1 MALTKEELKQLA
13 VEVGAQA
20 AGEIKTQ
27 VDALDLKL
35 NTKYD
40 EMLKGTV
47 SAEDFKAFKDSCTNS
62 LNETLAKIK
71 DISEANKAQ
80 AEKITGLLEGP
91 KKGESKTMEDV
102 LRPLMPQ
109 LRELKKKG
117 TGYIELT
124 GADLKAAGVQSIG
137 GSIVPESPYLPGIS
151 NTALELFDIVR
162 APNFM
167 ITRVDMGQTD
177 QYKLAWVNETG
188 MEGAIETAIA
198 ESGVKPQVQY
208 KFSVEISTALKA
220 AAWSALTEEFDTDVP
235 GLASEVRGMLQRDV
249 IHAFDNAIQEFVFSV
264 AKPYN
269 LPGLVDDIMYAN
281 LWDAAYALITQVGV
295 YEFDPNTLAIHWITN
310 AKIQMSKNQNGSY
323 LNPPFGDELK
333 AMLVR
338 ANKITINS
346 ALAGDLKQVR
356 VRMYQDYSLRMGWIN
371 DQFIK
376 NEFAI
381 LGELR
386 YHRFISDNRKWALAK
401 GDLNAIKAVIDGVPG
416 S

>member
-1 MALTKEELKQLA
+1 MLKEEEVKQLA
-13 VEVGAQA
+13 KELGTQTA
-20 AGEIKTQ
+20 AEIKTQ
-27 VDALDLKL
+27 VDALDLKI
-35 NTKYD
+35 NAKYD

-47 SAEDFKAFKDSCTNS
+47 SAEDFKSFKESCTKD
-62 LNETLAKIK
+62 LNETLSKVK
-71 DISEANKAQ
+71 DLSEANKAQ
-80 AEKITGLLEGP
+80 AEKITGLLESG
-91 KKGESKTMEDV
+91 KKGESKSMEDV

-109 LRELKKKG
+109 LRELKAKG

-124 GADLKAAGVQSIG
+124 GADLKAAGVNSIG
-137 GSIVPESPYLPGIS
+137 GSIVPATPYLPGLQG
-151 NTALELFDIVR
+151 TALELFDIVR

-188 MEGAIETAIA
+188 MEGAVDTNIA
-198 ESGVKPQVQY
+198 ESGLKPQVQY

-356 VRMYQDYSLRMGWIN
+356 VRMYKDYTLRMGWIN

-386 YHRFISDNRKWALAK
+386 YHRFISDNRKFALAK